1 MRKQSSF
8 RGFKKCNKENFR
20 FPSNQMPN
28 AVVGRFRG
36 VFSSR
41 RNEFPSIAI
50 DNDVMAIA
58 GKLEPPSRWVM
69 KRDSENVLKFLPL

>member
-1 MRKQSSF
+1 
-8 RGFKKCNKENFR
+8 
-20 FPSNQMPN
+20 MPN